1 MATGWV
7 HHELYLWHDTGR
19 STAAG
24 PDGRWLQAWEH
35 YENPDTKRR
44 FRNLIDVA
52 GLLDDLVVLKP
63 RPATIDEVLRFHTP
77 AYVESIRRMSE
88 DHGGNA
94 GEGTPFSRGAF
105 EIALLSAGGTITAV
119 DAVLDGRVANA
130 YALVRPPGHHAEADI
145 GRGFCIF
152 GNVVIAAMHAL
163 RARGVQRIATV
174 DWDVHHGNGTQKAF
188 YRDANVLTISMHQER
203 WYPPDSGFMEENGAD
218 AGEGYNINIPLPP
231 GSGHGAYLETFR
243 RVVLPALR
251 SFRPELIIVPS
262 GFDGS
267 IYDPLGRMMAY
278 SETYRLMTRLLIEA
292 ADDLC
297 GGRLVLS
304 HEGGYAPTYVPFC
317 GLAVMEELAG
327 VKTAVNDPLLER
339 AAGIGGQALQSHQ
352 DAVIRQAEALVE
364 SLTRRERATPPAFK
378 RAAPP
383 VQAG

>member
-19 STAAG
+19 ATAAG

-35 YENPDTKRR
+35 YENPETKRR
-44 FRNLIDVA
+44 FRNLVDVA

-63 RPATIDEVLRFHTP
+63 RPATVDEVLRFHAP
-77 AYVESIRRMSE
+77 GYVESIRSMSE
-88 DHGGNA
+88 ERGGNA

-119 DAVLDGRVANA
+119 DAVLDRRVANA
-130 YALVRPPGHHAEADI
+130 YALVRPPGHHAEADL

-152 GNVVIAAMHAL
+152 GNVVIAALHA
-163 RARGVQRIATV
+163 REARGVQRIATV

-188 YRDANVLTISMHQER
+188 YRDPNVLTISMHQDR
-203 WYPPDSGFMEENGAD
+203 WYPAESGSLAENGEG

-231 GSGHGAYLETFR
+231 GSGHGAYLAAFE

-251 SFRPELIIVPS
+251 AFRPELILVPS

-267 IYDPLGRMMAY
+267 MYDPLGRMMAY
-278 SETYRLMTRLLIEA
+278 SETYRLMTRLLMEA
-292 ADDLC
+292 ADQLC

-317 GLAVMEELAG
+317 GLAVMEELSG
-327 VKTAVNDPLLER
+327 VKTPVNDPLLER
-339 AAGIGGQALQSHQ
+339 AAGAGGQDLQPHQ
-352 DAVIRQAEALVE
+352 EAAIRHAQTLAE
-364 SLTRRERATPPAFK
+364 SLARKELASVR
-378 RAAPP
+378 
-383 VQAG
+383 G